1 MTTHNT
7 AISTLDMVRER
18 FVVDCVDDCKVGP
31 VVDCRVGHVVDC
43 MVDHVIDSVVL
54 DQTE

>member
-1 MTTHNT
+1 M
-7 AISTLDMVRER
+7 AMSTLDMVRER